1 MILHGARVGLAGA
14 AVLVVTSGCGV
25 AGTGVQPGAAATVGD
40 ATVSSS
46 TVDEYAAY
54 FCDALD
60 DGALGEVGAV
70 PGAELKQGVAG
81 NLTRRLAAEQF
92 AEDLGITPDDYYQQ
106 VAAQAEA
113 SLTALP
119 DDATDALVEVQST
132 QAYVD
137 SVALVAGEE
146 ALVAEGDPDPGP
158 DAAQERGQ
166 ALFAE
171 WLADQDVEI
180 DPALGVELDDTGAL
194 TPVDGSTSVAASDL
208 AVAAA
213 TSPVDEAGQPVP
225 GYSDYVA
232 SLPASQRCG

>member
-1 MILHGARVGLAGA
+1 MILHGARVCLAGA
-14 AVLVVTSGCGV
+14 AVLVLASGCSV
-25 AGTGVQPGAAATVGD
+25 AGTGVEPGAAATVGD
-40 ATVSSS
+40 AMVASS

-54 FCDALD
+54 FCEALD

-92 AEDLGITPDDYYQQ
+92 AEDLAVVPDDYHRQ
-106 VAAQAEA
+106 VAAEAES

-119 DDATDALVEVQST
+119 ADARAALAEVQST
-132 QAYVD
+132 DAYVS
-137 SVALVAGEE
+137 SVALAAGEQD
-146 ALVAEGDPDPGP
+146 LVADGDTDPGP
-158 DAAQERGQ
+158 DAAQERGLS
-166 ALFAE
+166 LFAA
-171 WLADQDVEI
+171 WLAEQEVRI
-180 DPALGVELDDTGAL
+180 DPSLGVGLDESGAL
-194 TPVDGSTSVAASDL
+194 TQVDGSTSVAASDL

-225 GYSDYVA
+225 AYSDYVA

>member
-1 MILHGARVGLAGA
+1 MILHGARAGLAAA

-25 AGTGVQPGAAATVGD
+25 AGSGVQPGAAATVGD
-40 ATVSSS
+40 ATVSSA

-60 DGALGEVGAV
+60 DGALGDVGAV

-92 AEDLGITPDDYYQQ
+92 AEELAITPDDYYQQ

-119 DDATDALVEVQST
+119 ADATDALVEVQST
-132 QAYVD
+132 QAFVD
-137 SVALVAGEE
+137 SVALAAGED
-146 ALVAEGDPDPGP
+146 ALVAEGEPDPGP

-166 ALFAE
+166 ALFAA

-180 DPALGVELDDTGAL
+180 DPALGVELDDTGA
-194 TPVDGSTSVAASDL
+194 PAQVDGTTSVAASDL

-213 TSPVDEAGQPVP
+213 TSPVDDAGQPVAA
-225 GYSDYVA
+225 YSDYVA

>member
-1 MILHGARVGLAGA
+1 MILHGARAGLAGA
-14 AVLVVTSGCGV
+14 AVLVVAGGCGV
-25 AGTGVQPGAAATVGD
+25 ATTGPQPGAAASVGG

-46 TVDEYAAY
+46 TVDQYAAY

-70 PGAELKQGVAG
+70 PGAELKRGVAG
-81 NLTRRLAAEQF
+81 NLLRRLAADRF
-92 AEDLGITPDDYYQQ
+92 AEELGVEPDDYYQQ

-119 DDATDALVEVQST
+119 EDATAALVEVQST
-132 QAYVD
+132 EAYVD
-137 SVALVAGEE
+137 SVALAAGEQVLAE
-146 ALVAEGDPDPGP
+146 EGDDDPGP
-158 DAAQERGQ
+158 DEAQQRGLS
-166 ALFAE
+166 LFAD

-180 DPALGVELDDTGAL
+180 DPSLGVGLDETGAL
-194 TPVDGSTSVAASDL
+194 EQVDGSTSVAGSDL

-213 TSPVDEAGQPVP
+213 TSPVDEAGQPVAA
-225 GYSDYVA
+225 YSEYVA